1 MRGYRCR
8 MVAQSPEAFRDAVS
22 SHRLDHVRLDP
33 HSLRLAQRSLTDSGL
48 LMVGESHGVYETPAA
63 LYALARALG
72 TRAIALEWAH
82 EEMQDEVESFMR
94 DGTFDFARLWSSL
107 PAAAEFFSGDGRI
120 TAGHFALLGR
130 LKAEAWLDQVI
141 LFDRLDDGT
150 EAQDPLRR
158 DREMAGRML
167 ATWSEAPALVV
178 AGAFHARL
186 DVEGSMARH
195 LAQRRAGLLSMMLQY
210 SSGHCWAS
218 GRLHDVSAPMPDAPI
233 VLRLDDA
240 SPAIVPGR

>member
-1 MRGYRCR
+1 
-8 MVAQSPEAFRDAVS
+8 MVARSPDTFRDAVS
-22 SHRLDHVRLDP
+22 AHRLDHVRLDP
-33 HSLRLAQRSLTDSGL
+33 HPLRLAQRSLTDSGL

-72 TRAIALEWAH
+72 TRAIALEWSH
-82 EEMQDEVESFMR
+82 EEMQDELEWFMR
-94 DGTFDFARLWSSL
+94 HGAFDFARMWSSL
-107 PAAAEFFSGDGRI
+107 SETAEFFGGDGRI

-130 LKAEAWLDQVI
+130 LKDEAWLDRVI

-158 DREMAGRML
+158 DREMADRML
-167 ATWSEAPALVV
+167 ATWSGAPALVV

-186 DVEGSMARH
+186 DVEGSMAHH
-195 LAQRRAGLLSMMLQY
+195 LAQRRPGLLSMMLQY

-218 GRLHDVSAPMPDAPI
+218 GQLHDVSAPMPDAPI
-233 VLRLDDA
+233 VLRLADA
-240 SPAIVPGR
+240 SPAIVPGL